1 MKALVL
7 HGVRDLRLE
16 EVPKP
21 QVNEKEV
28 LLRVGACGICGTDL
42 HFYRGE
48 WRVKTPLI
56 PGHEFSGVIEEVG
69 PGAEW
74 LERGSRVVA
83 EPNITCG
90 HCYYCRMEQR
100 NFYCSNIKATG
111 VDVDGAF
118 AEYVKVP
125 ASNVYEFPDWM
136 SFEEAALIEPLA
148 CCLRGLYNVKI
159 EPGDTVAVVG
169 AGPVGL
175 LLIQLAKMWG
185 ASQVYAVDLLDTRLS
200 LAKQLGAD
208 ATINVM
214 EDDADEVV
222 KSLTEGFGVDVAI
235 EAVGSSKAIS
245 VAMRLA
251 RRGGRVLVFGVAP
264 EDDVLPVKPFELY
277 DKELLIVSSYRS
289 PFTFQRAVKIASSRR
304 ISLRPIVSHVMELER
319 GVEAF
324 RMLDERKSDVVK
336 VALKP

>member
-90 HCYYCRMEQR
+90 YCYYCRMERR

-125 ASNVYEFPDWM
+125 ALNVYEFPEWM

-159 EPGDTVAVVG
+159 EPGDIVAVVG

-208 ATINVM
+208 ATINVVK
-214 EDDADEVV
+214 DDADEVV

-245 VAMRLA
+245 IAMRLA

-304 ISLRPIVSHVMELER
+304 ISLRPIVSHVMELEK

-324 RMLDERKSDVVK
+324 RMLNERKSDVVK
-336 VALKP
+336 VVLKP

>member
-90 HCYYCRMEQR
+90 YCYYCRMERR

-125 ASNVYEFPDWM
+125 ALNVYEFPEWM

-208 ATINVM
+208 ATINVVK
-214 EDDADEVV
+214 DDADEVV

-245 VAMRLA
+245 IAMRLA

-304 ISLRPIVSHVMELER
+304 ISLRPIVSHVMELEK

-324 RMLDERKSDVVK
+324 RMLNERKSDVVK
-336 VALKP
+336 VVLKP

>member
-7 HGVRDLRLE
+7 RGVRDLRFE
-16 EVPKP
+16 EVEKPK
-21 QVNEKEV
+21 VSEGEV
-28 LLRVGACGICGTDL
+28 LIRVGACGICGTDL

-48 WRVKTPLI
+48 WRIRTPLV
-56 PGHEFSGVIEEVG
+56 PGHEFSGVVEEVG

-74 LERGSRVVA
+74 VEVGSRVVA
-83 EPNITCG
+83 EPNVTCG
-90 HCYYCRMEQR
+90 RCHFCRMEKR
-100 NFYCSNIKATG
+100 NFYCPNIKAVG

-125 ASNVYEFPDWM
+125 AVNVYRFPDWM

-148 CCLRGLYNVKI
+148 CCVRGLYNVGV

-175 LLIQLAKMWG
+175 LMVQLTRMWG
-185 ASQVYAVDLLDTRLS
+185 ASRVYAIDVVEQRLS

-208 ATINVM
+208 AVVNAARENPV
-214 EDDADEVV
+214 EAVKADTGG
-222 KSLTEGFGVDVAI
+222 LGVDVAI

-245 VAMRLA
+245 TAIALA

-264 EDDVLPVKPFELY
+264 EDDVLAVKPFELY
-277 DKELLIVSSYRS
+277 EKELTITASYRS
-289 PFTFQRAVKIASSRR
+289 PFTFQRAVRIASSGR
-304 ISLRPIVSHVMELER
+304 
-319 GVEAF
+319 
-324 RMLDERKSDVVK
+324 
-336 VALKP
+336 VALKPIISHVFPLEKGPEAFKLLDEKKERFVKVVLKP